1 MSDFSDLIDDGL
13 TSMLDILDGD
23 ERDIVFRGEEII
35 GDVGIL
41 AVNPMFDIGGENQRK
56 SCTIVLQRSVAALIA
71 DAPRKTERITTY
83 HGTLEIVGIQI
94 DPSAYTLTCAEIG
107 GKK

>member
-1 MSDFSDLIDDGL
+1 MDAGLADFLGVVDRG
-13 TSMLDILDGD
+13 
-23 ERDIVFRGEEII
+23 DIVFRGESYI

-41 AVNPMFDIGGENQRK
+41 AMNPMFDTGGEVQRK
-56 SCTIVLQRSVAALIA
+56 TCTIVLQRSVAPDIA
-71 DAPRKTERITTY
+71 DAPRKPERITTH
-83 HGTLEIVGIQI
+83 HGVLEIVGIQI